1 VSSPYVVNVSSVQDF
16 YQCRYRWYCKWV
28 LNRVPRHEGPALEAG
43 KLLHNIFEDHF
54 LKDVSL
60 HEAAI
65 GRIVETGFRAAAAD
79 DPERA
84 TLVKATMLIED
95 LREALPLWQDVY
107 PMTIPN
113 LETEEP
119 FEITFPECPG
129 VVFRGRPDRVSLL
142 DDGHIY
148 HVQNRGLASNMNFA
162 QYIRLA
168 RRHYHEHLY
177 AEHLAR
183 KYADLG
189 PYGGTL
195 FNLIRKLKF
204 RTNVGKKNEKT
215 KTAGEM
221 FWQFPM
227 SIDLDSQQHRD
238 VMASLFEHVDEM
250 QWLERKA
257 KFSKG
262 LWLPA
267 ANEKMNGGYNGTTE
281 DAFFKVLMRE
291 ISLDDNEYFKDREDT
306 YAVADVDAGQD

>member
-1 VSSPYVVNVSSVQDF
+1 MPVRPDRAASEDAAKDAALRMLGRAPRTEREIRDRLLTRGF
-16 YQCRYRWYCKWV
+16 
-28 LNRVPRHEGPALEAG
+28 VPNAVEGALE
-43 KLLHNIFEDHF
+43 
-54 LKDVSL
+54 
-60 HEAAI
+60 
-65 GRIVETGFRAAAAD
+65 R
-79 DPERA
+79 
-84 TLVKATMLIED
+84 
-95 LREALPLWQDVY
+95 LR
-107 PMTIPN
+107 
-113 LETEEP
+113 
-119 FEITFPECPG
+119 
-129 VVFRGRPDRVSLL
+129 RVSLL